1 MVIIDPDDHLLRL
14 SCGSCG
20 DTIDIHFEIAEE
32 KEIIAS
38 FSTAFDVHNDKE
50 EIKENLLTPVH
61 LLL

>member
-20 DTIDIHFEIAEE
+20 DTIDIHFEITEE